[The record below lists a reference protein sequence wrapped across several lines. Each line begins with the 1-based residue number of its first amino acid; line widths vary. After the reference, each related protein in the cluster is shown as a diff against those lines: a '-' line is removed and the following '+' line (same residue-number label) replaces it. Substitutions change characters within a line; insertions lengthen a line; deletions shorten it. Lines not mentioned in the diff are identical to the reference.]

1 VSGLIEAKSG
11 ARLLTRRIRLQLGSL
26 QETMEESA
34 AQRDLALRV
43 FIASRH
49 ATTPIAQREYWLE
62 FSWLDQEYRVAVR
75 RLAQFC
81 IEHRDHSSRQF
92 G

>member
-1 VSGLIEAKSG
+1 
-11 ARLLTRRIRLQLGSL
+11 
-26 QETMEESA
+26 MEEFA
-34 AQRDLALRV
+34 AQRNLALRV
-43 FIASRH
+43 FLASRH

-62 FSWLDQEYRVAVR
+62 FSWLDQEYRVAVA

-81 IEHRDHSSRQF
+81 IEHRGHSSSKF